1 MASDTIL
8 RIRISEQVL
17 KLPPTSSPIPYT
29 QRTSSQA
36 NRHALPQKQW
46 SQCPLIIRLF
56 GPGNPKK
63 GCWRS
68 ATFKEYIREE
78 LACFSEGMSTIMK
91 WKFGFV
97 NIAGGAYHDVTTA
110 VLSTPYGSFALAA

>member
-1 MASDTIL
+1 MHSLRSSGANALSLSGYSDREI
-8 RIRISEQVL
+8 Q
-17 KLPPTSSPIPYT
+17 
-29 QRTSSQA
+29 
-36 NRHALPQKQW
+36 
-46 SQCPLIIRLF
+46 
-56 GPGNPKK
+56 KK
-63 GCWRS
+63 GRWRS

-97 NIAGGAYHDVTTA
+97 KIAGGTYHDVTTT